1 MVHVNPLLSKFAV
14 ADDLFALLSWTQLL
28 GFPPFLY
35 FSTDLCPAVLHQH
48 PYCETWTS
56 EYKHRWQSSQ
66 VKSCLRGHSGS
77 PCSSCWCS
85 CCEDRI
91 GTCAAAHPTGVCVC
105 VCVWSFLLHSLSRSE
120 ASFTLY
126 NTKILFLCISGQK
139 SAAFTCC
146 ALLAQVT
153 EQCTVHSACFCMVTR
168 TCCAAFHLTPASPP
182 PSFSLRGFG
191 LWLAKLV
198 S

>member
-14 ADDLFALLSWTQLL
+14 AEDLFALLSWTQLL

-35 FSTDLCPAVLHQH
+35 FSADLCPAVLHQH

-120 ASFTLY
+120 ASFTLD

-146 ALLAQVT
+146 ALGTLSNVQYTVLAFAWLRVLAVLPST
-153 EQCTVHSACFCMVTR
+153 WPLRPH
-168 TCCAAFHLTPASPP
+168 PP
-182 PSFSLRGFG
+182 PLP
-191 LWLAKLV
+191 WEALACG
-198 S
+198 

>member
-35 FSTDLCPAVLHQH
+35 FSADLCPAVLHQH

-105 VCVWSFLLHSLSRSE
+105 VWSLVFSSSQSLQEWGLFYTLQYQNLVSVHFWAKISCFHLLRASCTGHWAMYSTQCLLLHGYAYLLCCLPLDPCIP
-120 ASFTLY
+120 TPL
-126 NTKILFLCISGQK
+126 LFP
-139 SAAFTCC
+139 
-146 ALLAQVT
+146 
-153 EQCTVHSACFCMVTR
+153 ER
-168 TCCAAFHLTPASPP
+168 
-182 PSFSLRGFG
+182 
-191 LWLAKLV
+191 LWLVA